1 MELKSLITHFT
12 YRIEPKPE
20 GGFVAHATDPS
31 APALEAPTREELQK
45 KIQANIFAALE
56 MEFPGLKIPTEGK
69 EAHFAFH
76 IEHKPEGGFA
86 IRSADPSVPPIEG
99 TTHEDIAHPFAE
111 KLFTFVGHY
120 LMPELEKALAAEGG
134 SADVRVTTKTNTRF
148 ALNHKTKAFSS
159 QGGET
164 LSPSG
169 SLESVIVDTPGL
181 ATVDASTI
189 ATDQNAQKELSSNSP
204 ITPEASGIWN
214 ILRLLIALGIVA
226 VMVYIFMH
234 RR

>member
-1 MELKSLITHFT
+1 MELKRLITHFT
-12 YRIEPKPE
+12 YRIETKPE

-31 APALEAPTREELQK
+31 APTLEAPTREELQK
-45 KIQANIFAALE
+45 KIQANIFAALQG
-56 MEFPGLKIPTEGK
+56 EFPGLKIPTEGK
-69 EAHFAFH
+69 ETHFAFH

-111 KLFTFVGHY
+111 KLFTLVGRY
-120 LMPELEKALAAEGG
+120 LMPELEKALAAQGG
-134 SADVRVTTKTNTRF
+134 SADVKVTATTNTRF
-148 ALNHKTKAFSS
+148 ALNHKANAFSS
-159 QGGET
+159 RGGET
-164 LSPSG
+164 LFPSG
-169 SLESVIVDTPGL
+169 SLESVIVEAPRSV
-181 ATVDASTI
+181 TVDASTTS
-189 ATDQNAQKELSSNSP
+189 TDQNAQRELASNSP
-204 ITPEASGIWN
+204 ITPESSGIWN

>member
-1 MELKSLITHFT
+1 MELKRLITHFT

-31 APALEAPTREELQK
+31 APALEAPTREELQN

-86 IRSADPSVPPIEG
+86 IRSADPSVPAIEG
-99 TTHEDIAHPFAE
+99 ATHEEISHPFAE
-111 KLFTFVGHY
+111 KLFTFLGHY
-120 LMPELEKALAAEGG
+120 LMPELEKALAAQGG
-134 SADVRVTTKTNTRF
+134 SADVKVTATTNTRF
-148 ALNHKTKAFSS
+148 ALNHKTNVFSS

-164 LSPSG
+164 LFPPG
-169 SLESVIVDTPGL
+169 SLESVIVEAPRSF
-181 ATVDASTI
+181 TVDASTI
-189 ATDQNAQKELSSNSP
+189 STGQNAQKELASNSP
-204 ITPEASGIWN
+204 ITPESSSIWN
-214 ILRLLIALGIVA
+214 TLRLLMALGVVA